1 MTDTTARRELR
12 KPNWGDAAL
21 LLLIGSVWGS
31 SFLPL
36 KVAIYETGP
45 VMLVFL
51 RSLAALPPL
60 FMFMLWRGASLPGN
74 RFDIS
79 VIFVMSLL
87 NSVIPFLLLS
97 WAGYHVS
104 SGVMALI
111 MGTGPLVTLLVTHF
125 STHDDRLN
133 GWKLLGV
140 LIGMAGLV
148 VIIGPD
154 AVGGLTQNLLGDLA
168 VFGAITC
175 YVCATAMVRKVR
187 STRIEGIAAANM
199 LVSVLVLLPFVLLM
213 PHPAVSAYSLTT
225 VYAILYLGMVTT
237 GVGYVLRYTMVVTVG
252 QSFTSLAS
260 YIMPIVGVLLGVVF
274 LDEHLSANIVLA
286 LGLVLAGF
294 AIARRGA

>member
-1 MTDTTARRELR
+1 MTEIIARRELR

-21 LLLIGSVWGS
+21 LLLIGGVWGS

-60 FMFMLWRGASLPGN
+60 FLFMLWRGARLPDN
-74 RFDIS
+74 RFDMS

-87 NSVIPFLLLS
+87 NSVVPFLLLS
-97 WAGYHVS
+97 WAGYYVS

-111 MGTGPLVTLLVTHF
+111 MGTGPLVTLLVAHF
-125 STHDDRLN
+125 STTDDRLN

-140 LIGMAGLV
+140 MVGMAGLV

-154 AVGGLTQNLLGDLA
+154 ALGGLTQNLLGDLA
-168 VFGAITC
+168 VFGAIVC

-199 LVSVLVLLPFVLLM
+199 LISVLVLLPCVVLTA
-213 PHPAVSAYSLTT
+213 HPDISGYSAPT
-225 VYAILYLGMVTT
+225 VYAILYLGVVTT
-237 GVGYVLRYTMVVTVG
+237 CVGYVLRYAMVVTVG

-260 YIMPIVGVLLGVVF
+260 YIMPIVGVVLGVIF
-274 LDEHLSANIVLA
+274 LNEPLSANIVLA